1 MSRRAAAAVA
11 AALLAVVAVPFFV
24 ATTFH
29 GDDYL
34 FRAYA
39 RWSPQPFAAFVSDAH
54 GGEYYRPLP
63 MLAWWLLGRPGWGS
77 APCAALAFLLHGGAA
92 ALTTALLRALG
103 RPPLVA
109 AGAGV
114 LMLIAPQNLDA
125 ASWFAAS
132 TDLFAT
138 VFVLASLTAAA
149 RGRVAIAAAAAL
161 AAYLSKESA
170 YVLPLL
176 AALVLRQQPWRRR
189 LAVLVPQLA
198 LLAVVLA
205 ARTVLLQGGG
215 GSGDAR
221 ASVGVKLLQIAG
233 GLAHVFT
240 GDGVVP
246 EPLAFGLGT
255 AVFALAAFAVFRGRR
270 AAGGEGGRWL
280 PFAFCGVAAV
290 PLLAAG
296 WAVGAR
302 YFYLPAVGLVWAAA
316 EALAGAGPA
325 ARATI
330 AAVLMLLGGVQGAQ
344 RRADVVSH
352 DRRVAAARRTIA
364 AGLASGHRV
373 FHVMSQV
380 KDLDLAL
387 KEEPALAAAA
397 DHLLVLSDVPASFVV
412 IPKELA
418 GAAATLVAR
427 PPIPPSGAYRF
438 GPARVVGLV
447 RRGDEPSLSEVVQLF
462 PEIRFIRLFRVASG
476 QIVARDVTDETRGAL
491 EREEEGLDGDRTG
504 GQD

>member
-39 RWSPQPFAAFVSDAH
+39 RWAPHPFAAFISDAH

-77 APCAALAFLLHGGAA
+77 APCAALALLLHGGAA
-92 ALTTALLRALG
+92 ALTAALLRALG
-103 RPPLVA
+103 RPPVVV

-138 VFVLASLTAAA
+138 VFVLAALTAAA

-176 AALVLRQQPWRRR
+176 AALLLWQQPWRRR
-189 LAVLVPQLA
+189 LAVLGPQVA
-198 LLAVVLA
+198 LLAAVVA
-205 ARTVLLQGGG
+205 VRTTLLQGWG

-233 GLAHVFT
+233 GFAHVFT
-240 GDGVVP
+240 GDSVIPALLSFGV
-246 EPLAFGLGT
+246 GT
-255 AVFALAAFAVFRGRR
+255 AVVALAAFAAFGERR
-270 AAGGEGGRWL
+270 AAGGEGGR
-280 PFAFCGVAAV
+280 
-290 PLLAAG
+290 
-296 WAVGAR
+296 
-302 YFYLPAVGLVWAAA
+302 
-316 EALAGAGPA
+316 
-325 ARATI
+325 
-330 AAVLMLLGGVQGAQ
+330 
-344 RRADVVSH
+344 
-352 DRRVAAARRTIA
+352 
-364 AGLASGHRV
+364 
-373 FHVMSQV
+373 
-380 KDLDLAL
+380 
-387 KEEPALAAAA
+387 
-397 DHLLVLSDVPASFVV
+397 
-412 IPKELA
+412 
-418 GAAATLVAR
+418 
-427 PPIPPSGAYRF
+427 
-438 GPARVVGLV
+438 
-447 RRGDEPSLSEVVQLF
+447 
-462 PEIRFIRLFRVASG
+462 
-476 QIVARDVTDETRGAL
+476 
-491 EREEEGLDGDRTG
+491 
-504 GQD
+504 